1 MPDQVSIKVATGDE
15 EEGYVRVSQALPPV
29 LQVGVPQEIS
39 LQETR
44 YVVHLPIFEGP
55 LDLLLHLIEKRQM
68 EITTI
73 SLMAVTDQ
81 YLAYL
86 ERWQQ
91 WEEMTE
97 QEQSPGQAELSGRP
111 KLSGQAELSGRPQG
125 YTCPPDRVPLH
136 VGRMANMAAFISIA
150 ARLLFIKSQSLL
162 PQASRDEATGEMESA
177 AVMAEELQRH
187 LLEYKLAR
195 EIANHLRQREEE
207 GLQTYGR
214 SGLLAGI
221 EAQLA
226 WTPPTLLGLEVQS
239 LTVAFQRLLD
249 LRAKENGNGA
259 ELLPMARI
267 SVSERIAE
275 IAGLLSERR
284 SVLLSEVVE
293 NERSRLVIIV
303 TFLAVLE
310 MWKRERIT
318 VKQETLMG
326 PIVLERGTGWEED
339 IKEDEVEAE
348 AKLKT

>member
-1 MPDQVSIKVATGDE
+1 MPDQVSTKVATGDE
-15 EEGYVRVSQALPPV
+15 EEGCVRASQALLPV
-29 LQVGVPQEIS
+29 LQVGLPEEIS

-44 YVVHLPIFEGP
+44 YVVQLPVFEGP

-86 ERWQQ
+86 ERGQQ
-91 WEEMTE
+91 WEEMTGRE
-97 QEQSPGQAELSGRP
+97 GQT
-111 KLSGQAELSGRPQG
+111 GRPQG

-177 AVMAEELQRH
+177 AVMAEELQQH

-239 LTVAFQRLLD
+239 LAVAFQRLLD

-267 SVSERIAE
+267 SVGERIAE
-275 IAGLLSERR
+275 IASLLSERR

-310 MWKRERIT
+310 MWKRERIA
-318 VKQETLMG
+318 VKQEMLMG
-326 PIVLERGTGWEED
+326 PIILERGTGWEKD
-339 IKEDEVEAE
+339 LKEDEVEEE
-348 AKLKT
+348 AKEFFLDN

>member
-1 MPDQVSIKVATGDE
+1 MLDQTEQLHVDEMVAINGQ
-15 EEGYVRVSQALPPV
+15 QA
-29 LQVGVPQEIS
+29 
-39 LQETR
+39 R

-73 SLMAVTDQ
+73 SLVVVTDQ

-86 ERWQQ
+86 QQ
-91 WEEMTE
+91 W
-97 QEQSPGQAELSGRP
+97 QE
-111 KLSGQAELSGRPQG
+111 
-125 YTCPPDRVPLH
+125 PDTMPL
-136 VGRMANMAAFISIA
+136 ANMAAFISIA
-150 ARLLFIKSQSLL
+150 SRLLFIKSQSLL
-162 PQASRDEATGEMESA
+162 PHTSKEEMTGEIESA
-177 AVMAEELQRH
+177 AAMAEELRTH
-187 LLEYKLAR
+187 LLEYKLAK
-195 EIANHLRQREEE
+195 EIAGHLRQREEA

-239 LTVAFQRLLD
+239 LALAFQRLLD

-259 ELLPMARI
+259 ELLPIARV
-267 SVSERIAE
+267 SVGERIAE
-275 IAGLLSERR
+275 IAGLLSERL

-310 MWKRERIT
+310 MWKRERIA
-318 VKQETLMG
+318 VKQEMLMG
-326 PIVLERGTGWEED
+326 PIILERGTGWEKD
-339 IKEDEVEAE
+339 LKEDEVEEE
-348 AKLKT
+348 AKEFFLDN